1 MPEGV
6 REVTGAP
13 GVPLLRAVGLKGCTF
28 MMFLVAADCWAGGIG
43 CVVVGSKG
51 CWEPKGEMV
60 CQTEGCWG

>member
-28 MMFLVAADCWAGGIG
+28 MMFLVAADCWVGGIG
-43 CVVVGSKG
+43 
-51 CWEPKGEMV
+51 
-60 CQTEGCWG
+60 